1 MMGRRIGA
9 EVFWLACLPADG
21 PVDRADVSDLRVGP
35 SKPYITSHSISEGMQ
50 VDEA

>member
-9 EVFWLACLPADG
+9 EGFWRACRPADG
-21 PVDRADVSDLRVGP
+21 QVDRADVSDLSVGP
-35 SKPYITSHSISEGMQ
+35 SQPYITSHSISEGMQ